1 MKNFRNLILPALVF
15 MGLQTYANTKEPL
28 NTANPDDDGKGK
40 IVGQIVDEKSEA
52 PMEFA
57 NIAIYNEVDS
67 ALVTGGITNE
77 KGQFEIENLRY
88 GDYYLVANF
97 IGFDEKN
104 INDIKIDGT
113 NRVHDVGEINL
124 EASTVAIGEV
134 NVVADKAAVEYKLD
148 KKVVNVSQVISAIG
162 GTAVD
167 VLENTPSVQVD
178 IEGNVS
184 LRGSGNFT
192 VLIDGRPSV
201 LSGSDALRQI
211 PSSAIENIEI
221 ITNPSAKYEPDGAA
235 GIINLVMKKN
245 SMNGL
250 NGIVNASVGTGEKY
264 RGDFM
269 LNYRFEKVNLF
280 FGADWRDEINNGNM
294 ASERETYFN
303 DTTEYLNMSGDR
315 NWIRGGH
322 RFKGGADFYI
332 GNNTTLTLSG
342 ETGSSERGNE
352 GGGRTEN
359 FTIPAS
365 EFIYSISEETS
376 ERNNDFYT
384 LNMNFQHKFDDQGHR
399 IEATAFYS
407 DETGTDNEIEG
418 ELLAD
423 ENFNPTNEYLS
434 NVSTFETEDEQDLR
448 LKLDYTYPFSEDGRF
463 EAGYQGRL
471 ESEKETLEFRDF
483 NQATNSWVINDEYSS
498 ATDFQRDIHA
508 VYSTYSNKI
517 GEFAYMAG
525 LRGELTVREIQNTN
539 AANVSS
545 LNRFD
550 LFPTAHISYPV
561 TQTTD
566 VTASYS
572 RRINRPSGRDLDPT
586 PNYYNRYTIRFGNP
600 DLEPEYTN
608 SYELG
613 LMKRFGETRSFM
625 SADLF
630 RRVTNN
636 KIDRTQEL
644 GEDGIFY
651 LYTDNFD
658 KDYSTG
664 LEVTGNWNY
673 KKWLILNAS
682 VNVYKYKITG
692 ELNGE
697 SIDRESTNW
706 GGRMNTTFKITD
718 DSRFQL
724 NAFFRGKSVSAQG
737 ESGAMFFTNISYR
750 QEFMNKRL
758 SATVSVRDPLGT
770 GRFERTSYGEDF
782 ESWFRFEREPRV
794 VMLTLSYKINNF
806 KEDRGGNGGGGG
818 DMDMGGGEF

>member
-1 MKNFRNLILPALVF
+1 MKNFRNLILPALIF

-77 KGQFEIENLRY
+77 KGQFEIENLKY

-550 LFPTAHISYPV
+550 LFPTAHISYPLHK
-561 TQTTD
+561 QQ
-566 VTASYS
+566 
-572 RRINRPSGRDLDPT
+572 
-586 PNYYNRYTIRFGNP
+586 
-600 DLEPEYTN
+600 
-608 SYELG
+608 
-613 LMKRFGETRSFM
+613 M
-625 SADLF
+625 
-630 RRVTNN
+630 
-636 KIDRTQEL
+636 
-644 GEDGIFY
+644 
-651 LYTDNFD
+651 
-658 KDYSTG
+658 
-664 LEVTGNWNY
+664 
-673 KKWLILNAS
+673 
-682 VNVYKYKITG
+682 
-692 ELNGE
+692 
-697 SIDRESTNW
+697 
-706 GGRMNTTFKITD
+706 
-718 DSRFQL
+718 
-724 NAFFRGKSVSAQG
+724 
-737 ESGAMFFTNISYR
+737 
-750 QEFMNKRL
+750 
-758 SATVSVRDPLGT
+758 
-770 GRFERTSYGEDF
+770 
-782 ESWFRFEREPRV
+782 
-794 VMLTLSYKINNF
+794 
-806 KEDRGGNGGGGG
+806 
-818 DMDMGGGEF
+818 